1 MWSIKDYAAELS
13 VWERNRRPTV
23 VNSDSDSDG
32 DQHVHLSSGARDSVF

>member
-23 VNSDSDSDG
+23 VNSDSDG
-32 DQHVHLSSGARDSVF
+32 DQHVHLSSGARESVF